1 MPSVK
6 KTAENATEEESEQ
19 SESTSE
25 VQPEKKVAKKRVAK
39 PKVEEHDQDDPIA
52 QIMVSDVIVFMMSGY
67 SYYGPDVEFTK
78 EAPFQRMDAIEANR
92 LMHSIPERFC
102 LATRE
107 QIEEFYSLG

>member
-1 MPSVK
+1 MPPAK

-19 SESTSE
+19 FEGTSE

-39 PKVEEHDQDDPIA
+39 PKVEEIDQDDPVA
-52 QIMVSDVIVFMMSGY
+52 QIMVSDVVVFMRSGY

-78 EAPFQRMDAIEANR
+78 EAPFQRMDAAEANR
-92 LMHSIPERFC
+92 LISSIPERFC

-107 QIEEFYSLG
+107 QIQEFYSLG